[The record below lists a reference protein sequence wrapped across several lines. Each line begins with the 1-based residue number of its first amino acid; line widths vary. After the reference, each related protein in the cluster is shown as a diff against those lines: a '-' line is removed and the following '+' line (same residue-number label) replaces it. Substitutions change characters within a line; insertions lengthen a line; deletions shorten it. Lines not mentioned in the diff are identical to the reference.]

1 MKSQTGLGKGLGA
14 LIQNNPSKE
23 TSIQESGNTQS
34 AIEIEITKI
43 KTNPFQPRVIFDPEA
58 LKDLVDSIKVHG
70 VIQPIAVRRSG
81 NAYELIAGERRIRAS
96 IEAGLE
102 KIPAMI
108 LDIDSDQTMI
118 ELAIIENIQ
127 RENLNDIEVAMG
139 YALLMEKC
147 TLTQEEVAQKVGK
160 DRATISNFLRLLKL
174 PIEIQQK
181 LAMREI
187 SNGHA
192 RALLSLT
199 STDNQNMLVERIM
212 NEDLSVRETEQI
224 IRELMGGSKRS
235 TKKTSKKI
243 KSIPKQTQSLN
254 SDLLALEDSLR
265 EYFTTQVAIQLK
277 EHETGKIEIAFFSF
291 DDLQRVIELIV
302 QK

>member
-14 LIQNNPSKE
+14 LIQNNPTKDIIHQE
-23 TSIQESGNTQS
+23 EGNNQSIL
-34 AIEIEITKI
+34 EIEITKI

-58 LKDLVDSIKVHG
+58 LKDLVDSIKIHG
-70 VIQPIAVRRSG
+70 VIQPIAVRKSG

-96 IEAGLE
+96 IEAGLD

-118 ELAIIENIQ
+118 ELAIIENVQ

-199 STDNQNMLVERIM
+199 SSDNQKMLVERIID
-212 NEDLSVRETEQI
+212 EDLSVRETEHI
-224 IRELMGGSKRS
+224 IRDLMGGVKRS
-235 TKKTSKKI
+235 TKKSSKKSKI
-243 KSIPKQTQSLN
+243 NGKQSGTVN
-254 SDLLALEDSLR
+254 SDLIALEDSLR
-265 EYFTTQVAIQLK
+265 EHFTTQVAIQLK
-277 EHETGKIEIAFFSF
+277 EHETGKIEIAFFSL
-291 DDLQRVIELIV
+291 DDLQRVIELIL

>member
-58 LKDLVDSIKVHG
+58 LKDLVDSIKIHG

-118 ELAIIENIQ
+118 ELAIIENVQ

-147 TLTQEEVAQKVGK
+147 KLTQEEVAQKVGK

-199 STDNQNMLVERIM
+199 STERIM

-235 TKKTSKKI
+235 TKKSSKKS

>member
-1 MKSQTGLGKGLGA
+1 MKQTGLGKGLGA
-14 LIQNNPSKE
+14 LIQQSPSSVNPVQNEMDSQK
-23 TSIQESGNTQS
+23 T
-34 AIEIEITKI
+34 IEIEITKI

-58 LKDLVDSIKVHG
+58 LKELVDSIKIHG
-70 VIQPIAVRRSG
+70 VIQPIAVRKSG

-96 IEAGLE
+96 IEAGLDT
-102 KIPAMI
+102 IPAMV

-118 ELAIIENIQ
+118 ELAIIENVQ

-139 YALLMEKC
+139 YSLLMEKC
-147 TLTQEEVAQKVGK
+147 NLTQEDVAKKVGK

-199 STDNQNMLVERIM
+199 SIDNQRMLADKIIQ
-212 NEDLSVRETEQI
+212 EDLSVRDTEQI
-224 IRELMGGSKRS
+224 IREMMGGV
-235 TKKTSKKI
+235 KKSKKASSK
-243 KSIPKQTQSLN
+243 KSAKNAKQLPTLSN
-254 SDLLALEDSLR
+254 DLLALEDSLR
-265 EYFTTQVAIQLK
+265 EHFTTQVAIQLK
-277 EHETGKIEIAFFSF
+277 EHETGKIEIAFFF
-291 DDLQRVIELIV
+291 IG
-302 QK
+302 

>member
-1 MKSQTGLGKGLGA
+1 MKQTGLGKGLGA
-14 LIQNNPSKE
+14 LIQQSSSAHPV
-23 TSIQESGNTQS
+23 QEEAHSQKT
-34 AIEIEITKI
+34 IEIEITKI

-58 LKDLVDSIKVHG
+58 LKELVDSIKIHG
-70 VIQPIAVRRSG
+70 VIQPIAVRTSG

-96 IEAGLE
+96 IEAGLDT
-102 KIPAMI
+102 IPAMV

-118 ELAIIENIQ
+118 ELAIIENVQ

-139 YALLMEKC
+139 YSLLMEKC
-147 TLTQEEVAQKVGK
+147 NLTQEDVAKKVGK

-199 STDNQNMLVERIM
+199 SIDNQRMLADKIIQ
-212 NEDLSVRETEQI
+212 EDLSVRDTEQI
-224 IRELMGGSKRS
+224 IREMMGGV
-235 TKKTSKKI
+235 KKSKKASSK
-243 KSIPKQTQSLN
+243 KSAKNAKQLPTLSN
-254 SDLLALEDSLR
+254 DLLALEDSLR
-265 EYFTTQVAIQLK
+265 EHFTTQVAIQLK
-277 EHETGKIEIAFFSF
+277 EHETGKIEIAFFSL
-291 DDLQRVIELIV
+291 DDLQRVIELII

>member
-23 TSIQESGNTQS
+23 TSIQGSENNQYS
-34 AIEIEITKI
+34 IEIEITKI
-43 KTNPFQPRVIFDPEA
+43 KTNPFQPRVIFDTET
-58 LKDLVDSIKVHG
+58 LKDLVNSIKVHG

-118 ELAIIENIQ
+118 ELAN
-127 RENLNDIEVAMG
+127 IEVAMG

-147 TLTQEEVAQKVGK
+147 NLTQEEVAQKVGK

-235 TKKTSKKI
+235 SKKSSK
-243 KSIPKQTQSLN
+243 KSKPNPKQAQSLN
-254 SDLLALEDSLR
+254 IDLLALEDTLR
-265 EYFTTQVAIQLK
+265 EHFTTQVAIQLK
-277 EHETGKIEIAFFSF
+277 EHETGKIEIAFFSL

>member
-1 MKSQTGLGKGLGA
+1 MKQTGLGKGLGA
-14 LIQNNPSKE
+14 LIQQSPSSVNPVQNEMDSQK
-23 TSIQESGNTQS
+23 T
-34 AIEIEITKI
+34 IEIEITKI

-58 LKDLVDSIKVHG
+58 LKELVDSIKIHG
-70 VIQPIAVRRSG
+70 VIQPIAVRKSG

-96 IEAGLE
+96 IEAGLDT
-102 KIPAMI
+102 IPAMV

-118 ELAIIENIQ
+118 ELAIIENVQ

-139 YALLMEKC
+139 YSLLMEKC
-147 TLTQEEVAQKVGK
+147 HLTQEEVAQKVGK

-199 STDNQNMLVERIM
+199 STDNQKMLADKIIH
-212 NEDLSVRETEQI
+212 EDLSVRETEQI
-224 IRELMGGSKRS
+224 IREMMGGGKKA
-235 TKKTSKKI
+235 KKTASRKHA
-243 KSIPKQTQSLN
+243 KSAKQVQTLSN
-254 SDLLALEDSLR
+254 DVLALEDSLR
-265 EYFTTQVAIQLK
+265 EHFTTQVAIQLK
-277 EHETGKIEIAFFSF
+277 EHETGKIEIAFFSL
-291 DDLQRVIELIV
+291 DDLQRVIELILH
-302 QK
+302 K